1 MCPASGLFVRA
12 ISGVGRS
19 NWLVC
24 SRAQG
29 KK

>member
-1 MCPASGLFVRA
+1 MRPALGRFVWA
-12 ISGVGRS
+12 ITGAGRS
-19 NWLVC
+19 NGLVC